1 MAVGG
6 GTKNPVWLQAVS
18 DVTGR
23 QICTAKVTVGAAFGD
38 AIMAALAGGA
48 YADWDELAKV
58 ITADRVI
65 CPDMQA
71 HAVYEKQRVVFNELY
86 ARNRDLMKSL

>member
-1 MAVGG
+1 MA
-6 GTKNPVWLQAVS
+6 QER
-18 DVTGR
+18 GR
-23 QICTAKVTVGAAFGD
+23 LRGRLAGRYGLACG
-38 AIMAALAGGA
+38 IMAALAGGA